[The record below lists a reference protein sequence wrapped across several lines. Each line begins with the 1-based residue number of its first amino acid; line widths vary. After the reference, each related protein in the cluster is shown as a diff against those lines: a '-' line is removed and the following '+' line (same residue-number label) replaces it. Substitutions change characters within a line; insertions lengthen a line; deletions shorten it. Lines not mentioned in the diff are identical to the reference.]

1 MWDAQ
6 DEHKVLPSVVDL
18 TVNPNVLQATA
29 SLATLNSN
37 SASNA
42 SLLNATTTTST
53 PTPSLAIMPNVSST
67 GQLSQ
72 SQLSISLPNSLLQS
86 TNSLLQT
93 SQLLSNTTT
102 NSSTTTLAS
111 IGTSQTAAAAA
122 AAANSNGPNLSSS
135 LTANE
140 LNTRFDVWAECLAE
154 LFVYKNILK
163 VPLTRIEGWR
173 LIFIRLQQLF
183 PSVDP
188 K

>member
-6 DEHKVLPSVVDL
+6 YEHKVLPSVVDL
-18 TVNPNVLQATA
+18 TVNSNVLQATA

-42 SLLNATTTTST
+42 SLLNATTTTIT
-53 PTPSLAIMPNVSST
+53 PTPSLTIMPNVSST

-72 SQLSISLPNSLLQS
+72 SPLSISLPNSLLQS

-111 IGTSQTAAAAA
+111 IASSQTSAAM
-122 AAANSNGPNLSSS
+122 NNNGPNLSSS
-135 LTANE
+135 LTASE

-163 VPLTRIEGWR
+163 VPLSRIEGWR